1 MDVLQDEFQAARR
14 KIYLTPMVAPAAG
27 GPESGFF
34 LPPVHDGQDKIRV
47 PMSLSPQEM
56 ASQIERFRTL
66 LREKEGELL
75 KLRHEKILLK
85 QVRTFVFITKV
96 DSLIWLYN
104 RLKEDSKRTLSLLK
118 LKLMRPLVSFEVC
131 KRRLGGRGYVVH
143 FTPHQSLT
151 LLIATN

>member
-27 GPESGFF
+27 GPDS
-34 LPPVHDGQDKIRV
+34 LPPVNDDKIRV
-47 PMSLSPQEM
+47 PVSLSPQEM

-85 QVRTFVFITKV
+85 QVGQYSITVMK
-96 DSLIWLYN
+96 Y
-104 RLKEDSKRTLSLLK
+104 R
-118 LKLMRPLVSFEVC
+118 
-131 KRRLGGRGYVVH
+131 
-143 FTPHQSLT
+143 
-151 LLIATN
+151 

>member
-27 GPESGFF
+27 GPDSGSF
-34 LPPVHDGQDKIRV
+34 LPPVNDDNKIRV
-47 PMSLSPQEM
+47 PVSLSPQEM

-85 QVRTFVFITKV
+85 QVRSCFP
-96 DSLIWLYN
+96 
-104 RLKEDSKRTLSLLK
+104 RSKQEIISNWNGTD
-118 LKLMRPLVSFEVC
+118 
-131 KRRLGGRGYVVH
+131 
-143 FTPHQSLT
+143 
-151 LLIATN
+151 